1 MKYRNKI
8 TIVDGIRFHSKK
20 ESRRYLELLLMKKAN
35 IIKDLELQ
43 PKISLM
49 VNDKHIGY
57 YIGDFRYYDNQK
69 KKIILEDVKSP
80 ITKTSTYNLKK
91 KILKTFSPPIEI
103 TEVF

>member
-1 MKYRNKI
+1 MKYKNKI
-8 TIVDGIRFHSKK
+8 TTVDNIKFHSKK

-35 IIKDLELQ
+35 IIKDLDLQ

-49 VNDKHIGY
+49 VNGKHIGY

-69 KKIILEDVKSP
+69 KKVILEDVKSP

-91 KILKTFSPPIEI
+91 KILKTFTPPIEI